1 MNCGKKKWRKNSDK
15 TKKINDVLN
24 LIGKYIRNDKNN
36 KTYLIA
42 SVNVNKYKEQDPK
55 KYLIQDKNKIILS
68 GTEEEIYKMLL
79 NWSVL

>member
-1 MNCGKKKWRKNSDK
+1 MIKL
-15 TKKINDVLN
+15 KKINDVLN

-42 SVNVNKYKEQDPK
+42 VINANKYKEQDDI
-55 KYLIQDKNKIILS
+55 KYLIQDKNKVVLS

-79 NWSVL
+79 NWTVI

>member
-1 MNCGKKKWRKNSDK
+1 MIKLDN
-15 TKKINDVLN
+15 INNILN
-24 LIGKYIRNDKNN
+24 LLGKYIRNDKNN

>member
-1 MNCGKKKWRKNSDK
+1 MIKL
-15 TKKINDVLN
+15 KKINDILN
-24 LIGKYIRNDKNN
+24 LIGKYIRNDKND

-79 NWSVL
+79 NWTVI

>member
-1 MNCGKKKWRKNSDK
+1 MIKL
-15 TKKINDVLN
+15 KKINDILN
-24 LIGKYIRNDKNN
+24 LIGKYIRNDKND

-79 NWSVL
+79 SWTVI

>member
-1 MNCGKKKWRKNSDK
+1 MIKLKQ
-15 TKKINDVLN
+15 INDILN

-55 KYLIQDKNKIILS
+55 KYLIRDKNKIILS

-79 NWSVL
+79 TWSIL

>member
-1 MNCGKKKWRKNSDK
+1 MIKLEN
-15 TKKINDVLN
+15 INNILN
-24 LIGKYIRNDKNN
+24 LVGKHIRNDKNY
-36 KTYLIA
+36 KTFLIA

-79 NWSVL
+79 TWSIL

>member
-1 MNCGKKKWRKNSDK
+1 MIKL
-15 TKKINDVLN
+15 KKINDVLN
-24 LIGKYIRNDKNN
+24 LIGKYIRYDKND